1 MRRAI
6 ALTLL
11 ALFGY
16 VLIAPFLA
24 PGAAASLPPCCRR
37 HGKHHCSMMQP
48 LTGSQRG
55 LQTIQEKCPYQSAH
69 RGAAHSAGWRPQA
82 DAAFYASIAIERTRP
97 AQSATLF
104 ESRFQRGPP
113 RRGPPSL
120 FA

>member
-24 PGAAASLPPCCRR
+24 PGAEASLPPCCRR
-37 HGKHHCSMMQP
+37 HGKHHCTMMQP

-69 RGAAHSAGWRPQA
+69 RGAAHSASWRPQA
-82 DAAFYASIAIERTRP
+82 TDAFHTPIAVERTRP
-97 AQSATLF
+97 AQSAAML
-104 ESRFQRGPP
+104 ESRLLRGPP

-120 FA
+120 SA